1 METMHLCPKCGG
13 LKHENRACPSC
24 GHIVFRKQIQAGAC
38 TKCGYINPAGKTRCL
53 QCGHL
58 RSGGSRENKGW
69 QPLLR
74 SLLPVLIVMAVIL
87 LMSIIFFRV

>member
-1 METMHLCPKCGG
+1 MEAMHLCPKCRS

-38 TKCGYINPAGKTRCL
+38 TKCGYINPAGKTRCF

-58 RSGGSRENKGW
+58 RSTSLVEMKGW
-69 QPLLR
+69 QPLFR
-74 SLLPVLIVMAVIL
+74 SLLPVLIVLVVIL
-87 LMSIIFFRV
+87 LMSLVFFKG